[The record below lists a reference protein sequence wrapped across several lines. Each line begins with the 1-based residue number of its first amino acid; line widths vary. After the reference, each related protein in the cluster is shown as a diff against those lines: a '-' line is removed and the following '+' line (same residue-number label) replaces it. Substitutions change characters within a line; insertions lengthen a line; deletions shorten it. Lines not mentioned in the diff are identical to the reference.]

1 MSKNNSLSKIN
12 DTKKENIKETKD
24 ISTNKVII
32 IIDNYKFDVTN
43 YLYKHPGGK
52 KILQK
57 FKNKD
62 ATQAFNAIKGHC
74 DGYVLSLLDEFCIG
88 KCSDL

>member
-24 ISTNKVII
+24 ISKNKVII

-57 FKNKD
+57 FNNKD
-62 ATQAFNAIKGHC
+62 ATQAFNEIKGHC